1 MYQWRSFQ
9 RQNLPPSLASV
20 SPASIPFFPA
30 PHVEHLG
37 LVHQLNP
44 ALVCSVVAVEGR
56 PDVHNHFDFPGSGQG
71 APVAQG
77 VPDDVRD
84 WRPYQ
89 RYYLHIHGIIA
100 ALAFVILFPLG
111 SILIRLLP
119 RRMALFAHATWQ
131 LFTLLV
137 YMAAVGIGIHLIKLR
152 PDMVCISLSLPN
164 LLLLLRYSSFPFT
177 KADILP
183 PSKKMRFGRMNYH
196 PIIGIFVLALLFIQP
211 LVGIFHHKEY
221 KVNRRR
227 GLWSALHLTIGRI
240 AITVGIING
249 YLGLIAAD
257 DTRTKVKAIYVAV
270 ALALWILWT
279 AMSMWWEWKR
289 HRRERSEKELE
300 RALAEDRTGV
310 GANRGINGIGN
321 RRPVN
326 DQSDTRAR
334 EALRKAKRSRV

>member
-1 MYQWRSFQ
+1 MLTTGGERPLVPMALLSAAK
-9 RQNLPPSLASV
+9 LA
-20 SPASIPFFPA
+20 
-30 PHVEHLG
+30 
-37 LVHQLNP
+37 
-44 ALVCSVVAVEGR
+44 ALIGIFCSVVAVEGR

-152 PDMVCISLSLPN
+152 PDM
-164 LLLLLRYSSFPFT
+164 
-177 KADILP
+177 
-183 PSKKMRFGRMNYH
+183 MRFGRMNYH